1 MSSSKPPD
9 QTLAILHDALS
20 EAQATVRS
28 YDTKAQIVGI
38 GYIFALGI
46 VGGLGDRLPDADELD
61 AIAILIGWVFVIL
74 PILFF
79 GYVLYPTRKTAPR
92 LAVNPTEVGRL
103 EHVLYVNPDRHDSVE
118 ALKASVVGCDP
129 VNEYTFELIKVS
141 KLRDLKRKRFLRA
154 LFAAAGGFILL
165 FASQILRGL

>member
-79 GYVLYPTRKTAPR
+79 GSVLYPTRKPR
-92 LAVNPTEVGRL
+92 
-103 EHVLYVNPDRHDSVE
+103 PDSWWI
-118 ALKASVVGCDP
+118 P
-129 VNEYTFELIKVS
+129 
-141 KLRDLKRKRFLRA
+141 LRW
-154 LFAAAGGFILL
+154 GG
-165 FASQILRGL
+165 